1 MYKIYLSVS
10 AAIGV
15 SQEIRIYY
23 NQHATAFIVN
33 SSWMHD
39 DTILYKLIYF
49 YYMYLL
55 YLASATKLA

>member
-1 MYKIYLSVS
+1 MYKKYLSVS

-23 NQHATAFIVN
+23 NQHAAAFIVN

-39 DTILYKLIYF
+39 DIILYKMIY
-49 YYMYLL
+49 YYIYI